1 MNMSMGATNPNMMM
15 TNSAFSM
22 QNPAVAGGSMMNP
35 FMTGGGMPFGG
46 NPQMMN

>member
-1 MNMSMGATNPNMMM
+1 MNMGMGATNPNMMM

-22 QNPAVAGGSMMNP
+22 QNPAAAGGMMNP